1 VTPAPLP
8 APSPAASPAAAPAT
22 PAAPLSTE
30 QRPPIL
36 SVIDVGASGIRML
49 IAELCPDGTVRK
61 QEELERPI
69 ALGRETFQTGSLSAS
84 SIRKAVNVLRQFRAV
99 MDTYG
104 VQHTRAVATSA
115 VRNAL
120 NRDTFVDRVFL
131 ATGIELEVIE
141 GSQESL
147 LTFAAVQRVLAEHPE
162 YHEGEALLFSLGG
175 GATEWALVRDGQV
188 AASVTHDMGTLR
200 MRELLRASTADRR
213 ARTRILQH
221 NAREMMSVV
230 RRALPFEKVSHLVAV
245 GTEARFAARVLSAT
259 APGGAAGSAPST
271 SPGGDDLTAISA
283 KDLKKLADQ
292 ILPLTPEQISAAYS
306 IPPNETES
314 LAPALLAYAELTRL
328 NQVEQLLVARSSMRE
343 GLVLHMARSIRS
355 GSTVLFPDQT
365 IAAAINLARKYEAD
379 EKHGVHTAT
388 LARAIYQATRQ
399 QHQMGE
405 KEQLLLEVASIV
417 HDIGEFVA
425 SRGHHRHTYYILV
438 HSEVFGLSQM
448 DLEVVANIA
457 RYHRRGVPQSDHP
470 AYASLPRPA
479 RLTVNRLSAILRVAD
494 ALDKS
499 HSQRVQNPRITVVGD
514 ELQIRI
520 EGGEDMGLER
530 IALDSKAG
538 LFEEVFGLKA
548 VIVEAPGP

>member
-1 VTPAPLP
+1 
-8 APSPAASPAAAPAT
+8 
-22 PAAPLSTE
+22 
-30 QRPPIL
+30 
-36 SVIDVGASGIRML
+36 ML
-49 IAELCPDGTVRK
+49 IAELSPDGTVRT

-147 LTFAAVQRVLAEHPE
+147 LTFAAVQRALAEHPE

-221 NAREMMSVV
+221 NAREMMNVV
-230 RRALPFEKVSHLVAV
+230 RRALPYEKVSHLVAV
-245 GTEARFAARVLSAT
+245 GTEARFAARVLSA
-259 APGGAAGSAPST
+259 AAPGAGGAAPSNGPGGAAGATPST
-271 SPGGDDLTAISA
+271 PPGGADLTAISA

-343 GLVLHMARSIRS
+343 GLVLHMVRSIRS

-448 DLEVVANIA
+448 DMEVVANIA

-499 HSQRVQNPRITVVGD
+499 HSQRVQNPKITVVGD

-548 VIVEAPGP
+548 VIIEGQVG